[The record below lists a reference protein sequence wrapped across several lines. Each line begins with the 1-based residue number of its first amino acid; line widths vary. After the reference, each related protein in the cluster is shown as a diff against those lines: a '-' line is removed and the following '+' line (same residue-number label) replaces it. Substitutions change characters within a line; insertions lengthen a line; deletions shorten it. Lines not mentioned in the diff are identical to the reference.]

1 MSQQTEADFMQGRA
15 TCQLTEK
22 QMQQLA
28 ITVQFLGVK
37 VSLILRNYLVKQ
49 ITGDKIH
56 HLSKNIST

>member
-1 MSQQTEADFMQGRA
+1 MSQQTKADFMQGRA
-15 TCQLTEK
+15 TGQLTEK

-56 HLSKNIST
+56 HLSKNISA

>member
-1 MSQQTEADFMQGRA
+1 MQGRA

-56 HLSKNIST
+56 HLSKNISA

>member
-1 MSQQTEADFMQGRA
+1 MQGRA

-49 ITGDKIH
+49 ITGDKNH